1 MRGSGALA
9 ACLLAGCA
17 QLFGLQET
25 SGATGDGTA
34 ADASPT
40 SVTME
45 IQRISIGTTAAR
57 SAYDVSQ
64 LPANFLVPDT
74 SAAGFKR
81 VKAAAAGD
89 TWSAE
94 IPEGMPAMEIT
105 LGLDLPD
112 PFRRL
117 YALPQRNQKV
127 LYGIY
132 EQPNAPA
139 APANGAL
146 AVTINLPTAID
157 PSESYQLYS
166 VGSWANH
173 GFTPTTD
180 FTVGTGV
187 ISATVPFNATLWGNI
202 SGRPFTKITSA
213 DEMLALRYVAAQ
225 LTGAAEFAPF
235 DQSDTTSTIAATMTA
250 VAAAPMDVHVS
261 PTNINGRLAMPTPK
275 GTSLAMNWSLNA
287 APGSEIANG
296 AGPQLEAGGVALADS
311 GALALPFGN
320 PFAAKGW
327 KSTFTWATSN
337 GRAFAVPGLQNLVGT
352 FYCGLNE
359 IAEYSPGLTLDT
371 PAALP
376 VLVSINSMTLATDGQ
391 SIPIDPTKPVTLSL
405 VADKTDATFY
415 QFNIYELRVNAAAT
429 ALETHVAYVAI
440 TPTPMVTVPNDVFVT
455 GKTYFIRGH
464 SIKGGYPSFA
474 QGNFWD
480 RNLPY
485 SVGFLDAGVFTV
497 TAP

>member
-1 MRGSGALA
+1 MRGFGTLA

-17 QLFGLQET
+17 QLFGIQET
-25 SGATGDGTA
+25 SSNTGDGMA
-34 ADASPT
+34 VDASPT

-45 IQRISIGTTAAR
+45 IQRMSVGTTPAR
-57 SAYDVSQ
+57 TTYDVSQ

-81 VKAAAAGD
+81 VKASAVGD

-94 IPEGMPAMEIT
+94 IPDGTPAMEIT

-112 PFRRL
+112 AFRRL
-117 YALPQRNQKV
+117 YSLPQRNQKV

-146 AVTINLPTAID
+146 AVTISLPTVIVAT
-157 PSESYQLYS
+157 ESYQLYS

-180 FTVGTGV
+180 FTIGTGV

-213 DEMLALRYVAAQ
+213 DEMLALRYIGNQ

-250 VAAAPMDVHVS
+250 VAAAPMDLHVS
-261 PTNINGRLAMPTPK
+261 PTNISGRLAMPTPK
-275 GTSLAMNWSLNA
+275 GTVLAMNWSLNA

-296 AGPQLEAGGVALADS
+296 AGPQLQAGGVALADS
-311 GALALPFGN
+311 GALAVPFGN

-337 GRAFAVPGLQNLVGT
+337 SRTFAVPGLGNLVGT

-391 SIPIDPTKPVTLSL
+391 SIVLDPTKPVTLSL
-405 VADKTDATFY
+405 VADKTDALFY

-429 ALETHVAYVAI
+429 ALETHVAYVVV
-440 TPTPMVTVPNDVFVT
+440 TQTPMTTVPSDVFVA
-455 GKTYFIRGH
+455 GKTYFVRGH
-464 SIKGGYPSFA
+464 TIKGGYPSFA
-474 QGNFWD
+474 QGSLWD

>member
-1 MRGSGALA
+1 M
-9 ACLLAGCA
+9 CLLAGCA
-17 QLFGLQET
+17 QLFGLHET
-25 SGATGDGTA
+25 SGGPA

-40 SVTME
+40 SVTMQ
-45 IQRISIGTTAAR
+45 IQRISVGTTPAR
-57 SAYDVSQ
+57 TAYDVSQ
-64 LPANFLVPDT
+64 LPANFLVPDSST
-74 SAAGFKR
+74 AGFTR
-81 VKAAAAGD
+81 VKATAAGD

-94 IPEGMPAMEIT
+94 LPEGTPAMEIT

-117 YALPQRNQKV
+117 YALPQRNLKV

-146 AVTINLPTAID
+146 AVTINLPSLID
-157 PSESYQLYS
+157 ASESYQLYS

-180 FTVGTGV
+180 FAVGAGA

-213 DEMLALRYVAAQ
+213 DEVLALRYVGNQ
-225 LTGAAEFAPF
+225 LTGAAEFPPF

-261 PTNINGRLAMPTPK
+261 PTTINQRLAMPTPK

-296 AGPQLEAGGVALADS
+296 TGPQLQAAGVALADS
-311 GALALPFGN
+311 GALTVPFGN

-337 GRAFAVPGLQNLVGT
+337 ARTFTVPGLSNLPAT
-352 FYCGLNE
+352 LYCGLNE
-359 IAEYSPGLTLDT
+359 IAEYAPPLTLDT

-391 SIPIDPTKPVTLSL
+391 TIAIDPTKPVTLSL
-405 VADKTDATFY
+405 VADNSDALFY
-415 QFNIYELRVNAAAT
+415 QFNIYELRVNAAGT
-429 ALETHVAYVAI
+429 ALENHVAYVV
-440 TPTPMVTVPNDVFVT
+440 VTATSMTQVPNDVFET
-455 GKTYFIRGH
+455 GKTYFIRAH
-464 SIKGGYPSFA
+464 TIKGGYPSFA

-497 TAP
+497 TAL

>member
-1 MRGSGALA
+1 
-9 ACLLAGCA
+9 LLAGCA

-25 SGATGDGTA
+25 SGGAGDGA
-34 ADASPT
+34 PVDASPT

-45 IQRISIGTTAAR
+45 IQRISIGTTPVR
-57 SAYDVSQ
+57 TAYDVSQ
-64 LPANFLVPDT
+64 LPASFLVPDT

-81 VKAAAAGD
+81 VKATAVGD

-94 IPEGMPAMEIT
+94 IPEGAPAMEIT

-112 PFRRL
+112 VFRRL

-139 APANGAL
+139 APPDGAL
-146 AVTINLPTAID
+146 AVTINLPTPID
-157 PSESYQLYS
+157 PSEGYQLYS

-180 FTVGTGV
+180 FTIGTGV

-202 SGRPFTKITSA
+202 SGRPFTKITTA
-213 DEMLALRYVAAQ
+213 DEMLALRYVGNQ

-250 VAAAPMDVHVS
+250 VAAAPMDVHLS
-261 PTNINGRLAMPTPK
+261 PSNINTRLAMPTPK
-275 GTSLAMNWSLNA
+275 GTALAMNWSLDA

-296 AGPQLEAGGVALADS
+296 AGPQLQAAGVALADS
-311 GALALPFGN
+311 GALAVPFGN

-337 GRAFAVPGLQNLVGT
+337 ARSYAVPGLGGLPGT

-359 IAEYSPGLTLDT
+359 IAEYTPGLTLDT
-371 PAALP
+371 PAPLP
-376 VLVSINSMTLATDGQ
+376 ILVSINMMPLASDGQ
-391 SIPIDPTKPVTLSL
+391 SIALDLTKPVTLSL

-415 QFNIYELRVNAAAT
+415 QFNIYELRVNTAGT
-429 ALETHVAYVAI
+429 ALEAHVAYVVVSPAATTI
-440 TPTPMVTVPNDVFVT
+440 VPNDVFVA

-464 SIKGGYPSFA
+464 TIKGGYPSFA